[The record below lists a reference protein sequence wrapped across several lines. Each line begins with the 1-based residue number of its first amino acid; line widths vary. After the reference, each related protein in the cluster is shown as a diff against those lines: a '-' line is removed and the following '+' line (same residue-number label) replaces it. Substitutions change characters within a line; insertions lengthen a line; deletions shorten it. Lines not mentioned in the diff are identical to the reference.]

1 MSSKQKL
8 LMLVAAVVLVGAYNV
23 LYVIKETE
31 RAIKLEFRR
40 VVDGD
45 IPPGLHWRIPVMHK
59 IRKFDGRVLTVD
71 ANPESFFTIEGKR
84 LIVDSYAK
92 WKIVDVE
99 AYYKAIGGVEST
111 AVNRLADRIND
122 GLRDQFGAR
131 TLREVV
137 SGSRD
142 ELMHEITKELNE
154 TVRDSLGVEI
164 VDVRVKRIDLP
175 DTLSEDVYRR
185 MTAEREK
192 EAKEIRAQGREAAEK
207 IRARADREVTVI
219 QANAYRDA
227 EKTRGAGDATAAAI
241 YAAAYNQDPEFYS
254 FTRSLQAYR
263 ESFSGD
269 DMVLVKPDSD
279 YFRYLKD
286 QSGRSDSSGK

>member
-1 MSSKQKL
+1 MNAKQKL
-8 LMLVAAVVLVGAYNV
+8 VLFLVGVVLFGAYNT
-23 LYVIKETE
+23 LYVVKETE

-45 IPPGLHWRIPVMHK
+45 IEPGLHWRVPVMHK

-71 ANPESFFTIEGKR
+71 AKAESFFTIEGKR

-111 AVNRLADRIND
+111 AINRLADRIND
-122 GLRDQFGAR
+122 GLRNQFGNR

-142 ELMHEITKELNE
+142 ELMHAITEELNE
-154 TVRDSLGVEI
+154 TVKENLGVEI

-192 EAKEIRAQGREAAEK
+192 EAKEIRAEGLEAAEK
-207 IRARADREVTVI
+207 IRAKADREVTVI
-219 QANAYRDA
+219 QANAYREA
-227 EKTRGAGDATAAAI
+227 EKTRGAGDATAAAT
-241 YAAAYNQDPEFYS
+241 YAAAYTKDAEFYS
-254 FTRSLQAYR
+254 FTRSLRAYQ
-263 ESFSGD
+263 ESFSESD
-269 DMVLVKPDSD
+269 LVLVKPDSD

-286 QSGRSDSSGK
+286 QRGANP